1 MKEKTNRHMI
11 DILFVISL
19 FCIFALSAIFLISI
33 GAGIYEKTVMHMEE
47 NFSGRTAFAY
57 VTEKIRQA
65 DSAGAV
71 EVGEF
76 AGNPALILSQSME
89 GSDYVT
95 YLYEDEGFL
104 KELFMPKGTSL
115 RLGPEAGQ
123 EILAVSEFSFTQ
135 VNERLY
141 SFFISIDEK
150 NMYRFF
156 ISTHSQKGLL

>member
-1 MKEKTNRHMI
+1 MKEKTNRHII

-33 GAGIYEKTVMHMEE
+33 GAGIYEKTVVHMEE

-65 DSAGAV
+65 DSEGAV
-71 EVGEF
+71 TAGEF
-76 AGNPALILSQSME
+76 AGSPALILSQSIE
-89 GSDYVT
+89 GSDYIT
-95 YLYEDEGFL
+95 FLYEDEGFL

-115 RLGPEAGQ
+115 GPEAGQ
-123 EILAVSEFSFTQ
+123 EILAVSEFSFVQ
-135 VNERLY
+135 VNENLY

-150 NMYRFF
+150 KQYRFF
-156 ISTHSQKGLL
+156 ISTHSQKGSL